1 MAWHWPRSTPGPD
14 AWVELSL
21 EDLRLYRRRVAEE
34 EEKVSYWRRLV
45 HARIDVLEAE
55 AHHERPLRLDELIRV
70 LGDTGTG
77 RTRTA
82 LVSVRA
88 ADDLPELPILAD
100 MWVTELDPNDTS
112 AVSAAIT
119 RLRQA
124 EVQLTDYRRALHER
138 LDEATSEL
146 IARYREN
153 PVSALVAF
161 TAPHTG
167 GGRSGAMRMS
177 PSDDLEQI
185 WADFRATKEAS
196 LRNRLVLQ
204 YAPLVKYVAGRLRT
218 RMPDSVDPDDL
229 VSDGVLGLMD
239 AIERFEPARGLSFQ
253 TFAVPRIRGAIIDGM
268 RSMDFVPRSVRDK
281 LRTVQRAQVSL
292 EERLGRVPEDV
303 EVARE
308 VGIPVQQ
315 LRDLSRQ
322 ANSNHANLDDFDLAD
337 ELLLG
342 GRPPGRAGRRQR
354 LADAGRRPARRAR
367 PGDHRALLLRGPHPG
382 RDRPGARGDRVPGQP
397 GAPPGDHDAAREARR
412 PRLCLTAKLS
422 GDFSVGFPGVGTGCR
437 TPA

>member
-1 MAWHWPRSTPGPD
+1 
-14 AWVELSL
+14 
-21 EDLRLYRRRVAEE
+21 
-34 EEKVSYWRRLV
+34 
-45 HARIDVLEAE
+45 
-55 AHHERPLRLDELIRV
+55 
-70 LGDTGTG
+70 
-77 RTRTA
+77 
-82 LVSVRA
+82 
-88 ADDLPELPILAD
+88 
-100 MWVTELDPNDTS
+100 
-112 AVSAAIT
+112 
-119 RLRQA
+119 
-124 EVQLTDYRRALHER
+124 
-138 LDEATSEL
+138 
-146 IARYREN
+146 
-153 PVSALVAF
+153 
-161 TAPHTG
+161 
-167 GGRSGAMRMS
+167 MS

-185 WADFRATKEAS
+185 WAEFRATGEAS

-337 ELLLG
+337 ELSSAADHKVEQGDTNASLMRVVDQLAERDQVIIALYYFEGLTLAEIGQVLG
-342 GRPPGRAGRRQR
+342 VTESRVSQVH
-354 LADAGRRPARRAR
+354 RRAT
-367 PGDHRALLLRGPHPG
+367 ATLR
-382 RDRPGARGDRVPGQP
+382 Q
-397 GAPPGDHDAAREARR
+397 
-412 PRLCLTAKLS
+412 KLVELE
-422 GDFSVGFPGVGTGCR
+422 SV
-437 TPA
+437 

>member
-1 MAWHWPRSTPGPD
+1 
-14 AWVELSL
+14 
-21 EDLRLYRRRVAEE
+21 
-34 EEKVSYWRRLV
+34 
-45 HARIDVLEAE
+45 
-55 AHHERPLRLDELIRV
+55 
-70 LGDTGTG
+70 
-77 RTRTA
+77 
-82 LVSVRA
+82 
-88 ADDLPELPILAD
+88 
-100 MWVTELDPNDTS
+100 
-112 AVSAAIT
+112 
-119 RLRQA
+119 
-124 EVQLTDYRRALHER
+124 
-138 LDEATSEL
+138 
-146 IARYREN
+146 
-153 PVSALVAF
+153 
-161 TAPHTG
+161 
-167 GGRSGAMRMS
+167 MS

-185 WADFRATKEAS
+185 WAEFRATGEAS

-268 RSMDFVPRSVRDK
+268 PSMDFVPRSVRDK

-337 ELLLG
+337 ELSSAADHQVEQGDVNASLMRVVDQLAERDQVIIALYYFEGLTLAEIGQVLG
-342 GRPPGRAGRRQR
+342 VTESRVSQVH
-354 LADAGRRPARRAR
+354 RRATTTLR
-367 PGDHRALLLRGPHPG
+367 EKLVAL
-382 RDRPGARGDRVPGQP
+382 DSA
-397 GAPPGDHDAAREARR
+397 
-412 PRLCLTAKLS
+412 
-422 GDFSVGFPGVGTGCR
+422 
-437 TPA
+437 

>member
-1 MAWHWPRSTPGPD
+1 
-14 AWVELSL
+14 
-21 EDLRLYRRRVAEE
+21 
-34 EEKVSYWRRLV
+34 
-45 HARIDVLEAE
+45 
-55 AHHERPLRLDELIRV
+55 
-70 LGDTGTG
+70 
-77 RTRTA
+77 
-82 LVSVRA
+82 
-88 ADDLPELPILAD
+88 
-100 MWVTELDPNDTS
+100 
-112 AVSAAIT
+112 
-119 RLRQA
+119 
-124 EVQLTDYRRALHER
+124 
-138 LDEATSEL
+138 
-146 IARYREN
+146 
-153 PVSALVAF
+153 
-161 TAPHTG
+161 
-167 GGRSGAMRMS
+167 MS

-185 WADFRATKEAS
+185 WAEFRATGEAS

-337 ELLLG
+337 ELSSAADHQVEQGDVNASLMRVVDQLAERDQVIIALYYFEGLTLAEIGQVLG
-342 GRPPGRAGRRQR
+342 VTESRVSQVH
-354 LADAGRRPARRAR
+354 RRATTTLR
-367 PGDHRALLLRGPHPG
+367 EKLVAL
-382 RDRPGARGDRVPGQP
+382 DSA
-397 GAPPGDHDAAREARR
+397 
-412 PRLCLTAKLS
+412 
-422 GDFSVGFPGVGTGCR
+422 
-437 TPA
+437 

>member
-1 MAWHWPRSTPGPD
+1 
-14 AWVELSL
+14 
-21 EDLRLYRRRVAEE
+21 
-34 EEKVSYWRRLV
+34 
-45 HARIDVLEAE
+45 
-55 AHHERPLRLDELIRV
+55 
-70 LGDTGTG
+70 
-77 RTRTA
+77 
-82 LVSVRA
+82 
-88 ADDLPELPILAD
+88 
-100 MWVTELDPNDTS
+100 
-112 AVSAAIT
+112 
-119 RLRQA
+119 
-124 EVQLTDYRRALHER
+124 
-138 LDEATSEL
+138 
-146 IARYREN
+146 
-153 PVSALVAF
+153 
-161 TAPHTG
+161 
-167 GGRSGAMRMS
+167 MS

-185 WADFRATKEAS
+185 WAEFRATGEAS

-253 TFAVPRIRGAIIDGM
+253 TVAVPRIRGAIIDGM

-337 ELLLG
+337 ELSS
-342 GRPPGRAGRRQR
+342 A
-354 LADAGRRPARRAR
+354 A
-367 PGDHRALLLRGPHPG
+367 DHRIEETDVKTSLMRVVEQLRERDQIIIALYYYEGLTLSEIGQVLGVTESRVSQLHSRLTRSLRSRLLELEL
-382 RDRPGARGDRVPGQP
+382 V
-397 GAPPGDHDAAREARR
+397 
-412 PRLCLTAKLS
+412 
-422 GDFSVGFPGVGTGCR
+422 
-437 TPA
+437 